1 MEFFVAEF
9 DLQEE
14 IKQHLIDN
22 HIEKPEN
29 TFSCSECK
37 AKSDSEMDYLNH
49 VVEHHCTTAIY
60 KLPAFY
66 SCSTCTN
73 NFRSRYQLAKHA
85 CNVCIYCIIK

>member
-1 MEFFVAEF
+1 MDFFVAEF

-14 IKQHLIDN
+14 IKQHLIEN
-22 HIEKPEN
+22 HIEKPES

-85 CNVCIYCIIK
+85 CNVCFYCITV